1 MLISLSDKHLRSVC
15 PFADGSHAPGLVAGV
30 ASQRRAARP
39 PAEFLDFARLL
50 GRARYSSLDGTF
62 VCRADRTAQ
71 PFIHSVR
78 TYPPESPA
86 DHFFSGRFGRQPDL
100 RVSQA
105 DGAAAVLL
113 FRDRTHRQI
122 CRWCIGF
129 PHFNGGCY
137 VYENSKS
144 LRLCRRTAVD
154 HDGSRG
160 ADQLL
165 RQWELR
171 R

>member
-1 MLISLSDKHLRSVC
+1 MRISFSDKHLRSVC
-15 PFADGSHAPGLVAGV
+15 PFADGSPVAGLVA
-30 ASQRRAARP
+30 AAPARRRADRP
-39 PAEFLDFARLL
+39 PIEFWDFSRPL

-62 VCRADRTAQ
+62 VCRADRIAQ

-100 RVSQA
+100 RVTQA

-113 FRDRTHRQI
+113 FCDRTHRQI

-129 PHFNGGCY
+129 PHFRR
-137 VYENSKS
+137 
-144 LRLCRRTAVD
+144 RLLCVR
-154 HDGSRG
+154 
-160 ADQLL
+160 
-165 RQWELR
+165 EL
-171 R
+171 

>member
-1 MLISLSDKHLRSVC
+1 MLISFSDKYLRSVH
-15 PFADGSHAPGLVAGV
+15 PFANVSRAAGLVA
-30 ASQRRAARP
+30 AATSRRRAARP
-39 PAEFLDFARLL
+39 PVEFWNSARLL
-50 GRARYSSLDGTF
+50 GRARHSSLDGTS

-113 FRDRTHRQI
+113 FCDRTRRQI
-122 CRWCIGF
+122 CRRCIPF
-129 PHFNGGCY
+129 PHFT
-137 VYENSKS
+137 
-144 LRLCRRTAVD
+144 RR
-154 HDGSRG
+154 S
-160 ADQLL
+160 
-165 RQWELR
+165 
-171 R
+171 